1 MFARRGPKTPATQAR
16 PSKLYYG
23 WIIVVFAG
31 MVQFLSAPGQNHSI
45 SVFFDPMIEG
55 LGLSRTMMSSMYA
68 AGSMTAALTVV
79 GLGKLLDRY
88 GARVMMGICTALFVA
103 SVVVMG
109 LVENPWQLFL
119 AFAFLRNMGQGA
131 MLLIPTTLLA
141 LWFIRLRGRVM
152 SLAALGLVANQ
163 AVVPPFNK
171 WLIDSFGW
179 REAWFIW
186 AGIVFLTLL
195 PTSIILVRR
204 SPESMGLLPD
214 GAKAPPIVIGAEK
227 PVPVVRE
234 DTWTL
239 SEALRT
245 RTLWLLVAAG
255 VAQPMIFSALV
266 LHNTSILG
274 TRGLDPDIAPL
285 VLTMIAPLVLFG
297 NFLGGY
303 LIDKVENR
311 YVLAITPAVMALAL
325 VWNFALGSTWQALV
339 YGGLIG
345 LSIGMG
351 SIASNVIWPNYF
363 GRANLGAIR
372 GVGTTTIVVF
382 SAIGPLPFGAL
393 YDLTESYNMSL
404 VVFMALPVMSIAA
417 AFLARPPLKG
427 GR

>member
-1 MFARRGPKTPATQAR
+1 
-16 PSKLYYG
+16 
-23 WIIVVFAG
+23 V
-31 MVQFLSAPGQNHSI
+31 
-45 SVFFDPMIEG
+45 
-55 LGLSRTMMSSMYA
+55 MSSMYA
-68 AGSMTAALTVV
+68 AGSITAALTVV

-88 GARVMMGICTALFVA
+88 GARVMMAICTASFVA
-103 SVVVMG
+103 SVAVMG
-109 LVENPWQLFL
+109 LVQNPWQLFL

-131 MLLIPTTLLA
+131 MILIPTTLLA
-141 LWFIRLRGRVM
+141 LWFIRRRGRVM
-152 SLAALGLVANQ
+152 ALAALGLVANQ

-171 WLIDSFGW
+171 WLIDEFGW

-186 AGIVFLTLL
+186 AGIVFFTLL

-214 GAKAPPIVIGAEK
+214 GAKALPVTVSEGQEK
-227 PVPVVRE
+227 PAPVIRE
-234 DTWTL
+234 ETWTL
-239 SEALRT
+239 SEALKT

-266 LHNTSILG
+266 LHNTSILRS
-274 TRGLDPDIAPL
+274 RGLDPDIAPL
-285 VLTMIAPLVLFG
+285 VLTMIAPTVLFG

-303 LIDKVENR
+303 MMDKIPNR
-311 YVLAITPAVMALAL
+311 YVLAMTPAVMALAL
-325 VWNFALGSTWQALV
+325 VWNFALAETWQALI

-363 GRANLGAIR
+363 GRVNLGAIR

-393 YDLTESYNMSL
+393 FDLTDSYNSSL
-404 VVFMALPVMSIAA
+404 FVFMALPVVSVVAA
-417 AFLARPPLKG
+417 LLARPPVKRG
-427 GR
+427 GVMAG